1 MTKKIT
7 KGIRLFILAFLVAGS
22 AFNLQAQAPAKCT
35 DVVLQAF
42 GWDSYQ
48 VSSWTNLNAMAPEIG
63 ANFDMVWLPPSGNDM
78 TTTSMG
84 YLPVYYFDQNSTF
97 GTQAQLITLIQ
108 SLKAN
113 GARAMADLV
122 INHRNGVSNWTNFPT
137 ETYKGVTYTWGPET
151 ICSGDEVKDAPGQAT
166 PTGAPDTGEN
176 YAAAR
181 DIDHTNTNVQNT
193 IKAYLDFLKNEIG
206 YDGWRYDLVKGF
218 SGNYIEMYNNS
229 ANAHLSVGEF
239 WDADYD
245 KVTGWINA
253 TNKTSTAFD
262 FPQKYQINKAFNNG
276 YNLTELVWAG
286 QPAGLAH
293 HASTKRYAM
302 TFIDN
307 HDTGRSD
314 AGHGHSRFTGN
325 VLAAHAF
332 ILSGPGIPSV
342 WMNHWNNS
350 NYKAKI
356 NELIAARKKV
366 GLHSESAVVVNQ
378 STDNIY
384 VATATGLSGS
394 LIVKIGNGSYDAP
407 SDYVLQTSGP
417 DYAVWT
423 KGGSATPDPIDP
435 DPVDPNPS
443 GPIKVQFKNTDNWT
457 TVSIYAW
464 DSSGL
469 ILGEWPGIPA
479 TTESDN
485 WFSYLFDA
493 SVTNVNVIF
502 NNGSNVAQTADILNV
517 TASTCYAFIGHK
529 VMPNI
534 VDCPQEL
541 STDNRA
547 ASYSKAGASI
557 SPNPAT
563 SNVTISNVEAG
574 GSVTIVNIN
583 GSVVQSQSISSSS
596 QTIDI
601 SHLTSGV
608 YFVVIEDNSGNSTI
622 EKLLKK

>member
-1 MTKKIT
+1 MTKKFTRKI
-7 KGIRLFILAFLVAGS
+7 KLFLLAFLVAGS
-22 AFNLQAQAPAKCT
+22 TLNLQAQAPAQCT

-42 GWDSYQ
+42 GWDTYQ
-48 VSSWTNLNAMAPEIG
+48 VSNWANLNAMAAEIG
-63 ANFDMVWLPPSGNDM
+63 ANFDMVWLPPSGNDL

-84 YLPVYYFDQNSTF
+84 YLPVYYFDQNSSF
-97 GTQAQLITLIQ
+97 GTQSELITLIQ
-108 SLKAN
+108 SLKDN

-122 INHRNGVSNWTNFPT
+122 INHRNGATNWTDFPV
-137 ETYKGVTYTWGPET
+137 ESYNGVTYTWGPET
-151 ICSGDEVKDAPGQAT
+151 ICNGDEVKDEPGQAT
-166 PTGAPDTGEN
+166 PTGADDTGEN

-239 WDADYD
+239 WDASYD
-245 KVTGWINA
+245 DVAGWINA

-262 FPQKYQINKAFNNG
+262 FPQKYQINAAFNNG
-276 YNLTELVWAG
+276 LNLTELVWSG

-293 HASTKRYAM
+293 HPSTKRYAM
-302 TFIDN
+302 TFVDN

-314 AGHGHSRFTGN
+314 GGHGHSRFTGN

-342 WMNHWNNS
+342 WMNHWNDN

-366 GLHSESAVVVNQ
+366 GLHSESAVSVNH
-378 STDNIY
+378 SAGNLY

-394 LIVKIGNGSYDAP
+394 LIVKIGTGAYSAP
-407 SDYVLQTSGP
+407 ADYELQTSGP

-423 KGGSATPDPIDP
+423 KGGSV
-435 DPVDPNPS
+435 DPVDPN
-443 GPIKVQFKNTDNWT
+443 GPIKVQFNNTPNWT
-457 TVSIYAW
+457 TVNIYAW
-464 DSSGL
+464 VNGEP
-469 ILGEWPGIPA
+469 ILGGWPGIPA
-479 TTESDN
+479 TAEADN
-485 WFSYLFDA
+485 WFSYQFDE
-493 SVTNVNVIF
+493 SVTSVNVIF
-502 NNGSNVAQTADILNV
+502 NNGDGQQTGDIVNV
-517 TASTCYAFIGHK
+517 TASTCYAFNGHQIAPT
-529 VMPNI
+529 V
-534 VDCPQEL
+534 VDCPQL
-541 STDNRA
+541 STYDA
-547 ASYSKAGASI
+547 ASPEAKSVPGI
-557 SPNPAT
+557 FPNPAT
-563 SNVTISNVEAG
+563 GSITISSVQAG
-574 GSVTIVNIN
+574 GTVAIANIN
-583 GSVVQSQSISSSS
+583 GSIVLSNSILGEN

-601 SHLTSGV
+601 SLLLPGI
-608 YFVVIEDNSGNSTI
+608 YFVIIEDINGNTTV

>member
-97 GTQAQLITLIQ
+97 GTQAQLKTLIQ

-113 GARAMADLV
+113 GARAMADIV

-151 ICSGDEVKDAPGQAT
+151 ICSGDEVKDESGQAK

-181 DIDHTNTNVQNT
+181 DIDHTNSNVQNT

-239 WDADYD
+239 WDASYD
-245 KVTGWINA
+245 DVNGWINA

-276 YNLTELVWAG
+276 LNLTELVWAG

-314 AGHGHSRFTGN
+314 GEHGHSRFTGN

-366 GLHSESAVVVNQ
+366 TLHSESAVVVNQ

-394 LIVKIGNGSYDAP
+394 LIVKIGNAQYDAP
-407 SDYVLQTSGP
+407 SDYVLQTSGT

-423 KGGSATPDPIDP
+423 KGGSATPDPVDP
-435 DPVDPNPS
+435 DPNNPS
-443 GPIKVQFKNTDNWT
+443 DPIKVQFKNTDNWS
-457 TVSIYAW
+457 TVYIYAW
-464 DSSGL
+464 MNEAP
-469 ILGEWPGIPA
+469 ILGDWPGIPA
-479 TTESDN
+479 TVESDN
-485 WFSYLFDA
+485 WFSYLFDK
-493 SVTNVNVIF
+493 SITNVNVIF
-502 NNGSNVAQTADILNV
+502 NNGSNAKQTGDINGV
-517 TASTCYAFIGHK
+517 TTSTCFSYNGHQM
-529 VMPNI
+529 VPTV
-534 VDCPQEL
+534 VDCPHMPTNIK
-541 STDNRA
+541 TDLYGKTA
-547 ASYSKAGASI
+547 PTI
-557 SPNPAT
+557 FPNPAT
-563 SNVTISNVEAG
+563 STITISNVEAG
-574 GSVTIVNIN
+574 GTVIITNIN
-583 GSVVQSQSISSSS
+583 GSVVQSHSIIANH

-601 SHLTSGV
+601 SPLQPGV
-608 YFVVIEDNSGNSTI
+608 HFVVVENKNGHSTV